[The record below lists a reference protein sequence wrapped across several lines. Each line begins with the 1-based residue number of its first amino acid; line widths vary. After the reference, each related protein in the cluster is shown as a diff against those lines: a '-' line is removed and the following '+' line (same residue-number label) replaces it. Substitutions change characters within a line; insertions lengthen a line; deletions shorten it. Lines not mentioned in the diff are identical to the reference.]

1 MIDRPPQALSELVP
15 RDPLESYRLMTP
27 CLQET
32 MTASNA
38 SSRICRICQNVGPS
52 EVYRT
57 QEMMFGYRDTFT
69 YFQCSCCGC
78 LQIET
83 VPADMAKYYPPAY
96 YSLAPATPQP
106 TSRGVIARTRAALA
120 RKRDRYALFRRGL
133 LGALLFKSSPDD
145 SYRSVSDIGLT
156 MTSRVLD
163 VGCGS
168 GERLLALQRAGL
180 RCLLGVD
187 AFVDSDI
194 VYPNG
199 VHVRNGTIHDIDDI
213 FDVIMFHHSF
223 EHLSDPLATIQ
234 SVARIMAPDG
244 VCLIRTPTV
253 SSYAWE
259 HYRERW
265 VQLDPPRHFF
275 VHSLESMR
283 QLASHVGLRVE
294 RTVYDSTAFQFW
306 GSEQYMN
313 DIPLHSE
320 RSHLVN
326 PKNSMFSAHSILQFG
341 AAARRL
347 NAQGRGDQA
356 AFYLTR

>member
-1 MIDRPPQALSELVP
+1 
-15 RDPLESYRLMTP
+15 
-27 CLQET
+27 
-32 MTASNA
+32 
-38 SSRICRICQNVGPS
+38 
-52 EVYRT
+52 
-57 QEMMFGYRDTFT
+57 MMFGYRDPFT
-69 YFQCSCCGC
+69 YFQCSSCGC

-83 VPADMAKYYPPAY
+83 LPSDMSRYYPPAY

-106 TSRGVIARTRAALA
+106 TSSGLIARIRAVVAH
-120 RKRDRYALFRRGL
+120 KRDKYALFRRGL
-133 LGALLFKSSPDD
+133 VGALLFKLSPDD
-145 SYRSVSDIGLT
+145 SYRSVSDLGLA

-168 GERLLALQRAGL
+168 GERLLALQQAGL

-187 AFVDSDI
+187 AFIDSDI
-194 VYPNG
+194 VHPNG
-199 VHVRNGTIHDIDDI
+199 VRVQKGSIHDIDYT

-223 EHLSDPLATIQ
+223 EHLSDPLATLR
-234 SVARIMAPDG
+234 SVARIMAPNG

-275 VHSLESMR
+275 LHSVESMR

-294 RTVYDSTAFQFW
+294 RIIYDSTAFQFW

-313 DIPLHSE
+313 DIPLHSQ
-320 RSHLVN
+320 RSHFVN
-326 PKNSMFSAHSILQFG
+326 PKNSMFSGDNISRFE